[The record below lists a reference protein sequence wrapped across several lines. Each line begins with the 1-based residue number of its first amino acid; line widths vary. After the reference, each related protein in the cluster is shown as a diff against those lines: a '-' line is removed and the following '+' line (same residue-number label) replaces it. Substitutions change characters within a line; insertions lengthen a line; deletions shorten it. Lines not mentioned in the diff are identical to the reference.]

1 MKTKLLLFVAVIA
14 CLYSCTNND
23 QGPISVSESEI
34 VGTWNVI
41 DYNFEGAGSYTV
53 SGNTLSFTV
62 RSTGK
67 DYDFTFDF
75 SSNPNILSATGTYTS
90 VSEVTFLGQ
99 TTSDEFPVSSVDGFD
114 SGTWSVNGN
123 QFTLTANGM
132 TSTST
137 ITEFTG
143 NLMTITSSI
152 EQNQNVQGIDVT
164 VTGTV
169 SLTLQK

>member
-1 MKTKLLLFVAVIA
+1 MKTKLLLFVAVIT

-23 QGPISVSESEI
+23 QGPISVSESEV

-53 SGNTLSFTV
+53 SGNTLSFAV
-62 RSTGK
+62 VSTGK
-67 DYDFTFDF
+67 DYNFTFDF
-75 SSNPNILSATGTYTS
+75 SNNPNVLEATGTYTS
-90 VSEVTFLGQ
+90 VNEITFLGQ
-99 TTSDEFPVSSVDGFD
+99 TTSEELPVSSIDGFD

-123 QFTLTANGM
+123 QFTLTANGV

-143 NLMTITSSI
+143 NLMTISSTV

-164 VTGTV
+164 ITGTV
-169 SLTLQK
+169 LLTLQK